1 MAEGQQ
7 VWTIGSILDWS
18 RQYFG
23 SHGAESPRLDAE
35 VLLSHLLRQQ
45 RIFLYVHF
53 DQPLTSEELARY
65 REMVK
70 RRAAGEPVAYI
81 CGEKEFMGL
90 TFKVTPSVLVPQPDT
105 ETLVE
110 AAIERLRGK
119 NSPRIADICTG
130 SGAIAIA
137 LAHYLPESSIVA
149 TEISPDALSIAKEN
163 AEALGLSD
171 CSEFREGDLL
181 APLSGET
188 FDAIVSNPPY
198 IPSAEIDGLPRE
210 VRAEPKIALDGG
222 ADGLDFYRRLVGE
235 SAALLNDGGFL
246 AVECGDTQAGAIA
259 DMAVTGGFGK
269 TEIIRDLAGKERVVV
284 LWKQITC

>member
-1 MAEGQQ
+1 MAGGQ
-7 VWTIGSILDWS
+7 VWTIGSMLKWS
-18 RQYFG
+18 EQYFG
-23 SHGAESPRLDAE
+23 SHGAETPRLDAE
-35 VLLSHLLRQQ
+35 VLLSHLLGEK
-45 RIFLYVHF
+45 RIYLYVHF
-53 DQPLTSEELARY
+53 DQPLTADELANY
-65 REMVK
+65 KELVK
-70 RRAAGEPVAYI
+70 RRTSGEPVAYI

-90 TFKVTPSVLVPQPDT
+90 AFKVTPSVLVPQPDT

-119 NSPRIADICTG
+119 NSPRITDICTG

-149 TEISPDALSIAKEN
+149 TDISADAVSIAREN
-163 AEALGLSD
+163 AETLELS
-171 CSEFREGDLL
+171 ERVQFVEGDLL
-181 APLSGET
+181 APLTGET

-198 IPSAEIDGLPRE
+198 IPGADIESLPRE
-210 VRAEPKIALDGG
+210 VRAEPRLALDGG

-259 DMAVTGGFGK
+259 EMAASGGFGK
-269 TEIIRDLAGKERVVV
+269 EEIVRDLADKERVVV
-284 LWKQITC
+284 LWKA

>member
-1 MAEGQQ
+1 MADGQG
-7 VWTIGSILDWS
+7 WTIGAILKWS
-18 RQYFG
+18 EQYFG
-23 SHGAESPRLDAE
+23 SHGAETPRLDAE
-35 VLLSHLLRQQ
+35 VLLSHLLGEK
-45 RIFLYVHF
+45 RIYLYVHF
-53 DQPLTSEELARY
+53 DQPLTADELAKY

-90 TFKVTPSVLVPQPDT
+90 AFKVTPSVLVPQPDT

-119 NSPRIADICTG
+119 QSLRIADICTG
-130 SGAIAIA
+130 SGAIALA
-137 LAHYLPESSIVA
+137 LAHYLPEASVA
-149 TEISPDALSIAKEN
+149 ATDISTEAVSIAKEN
-163 AEALGLSD
+163 AESLSL
-171 CSEFREGDLL
+171 SERVQFFEGDLL
-181 APLSGET
+181 APLTGES

-198 IPSAEIDGLPRE
+198 IPSADIEGLPRE

-235 SAALLNDGGFL
+235 SATLLNDGGFL

-259 DMAVTGGFGK
+259 EMAATGGFGK
-269 TEIIRDLAGKERVVV
+269 TEIVCDLADKERVVV
-284 LWKQITC
+284 LWKA